1 MLYILS
7 VVYNEVVDDRFTSF
21 ISDSSKVII
30 FDNSIDEKI
39 RKTNKNKC
47 NEFNYLY
54 ETLNYNCG
62 LSRSYN
68 YILKKYITD
77 NDWILILDSDTS
89 IKNDILPLIF
99 NCIQTDKFLVYT
111 TKNFDSAQKYL
122 DSPKEI
128 DYKFLYFS
136 KHYIAHKSK
145 YLMTIN
151 NGLLISGKI
160 FKKIGYYDERIFLY
174 FSDSL
179 FCICLEK
186 NKIPMGVLNYENYC
200 HFSFHHLNAK
210 SLRKKLQLMK
220 KDANVF
226 YKIIYSNKLKSCLH
240 YLFFNIKKSLE
251 CTRNFKLY
259 YFVYFFFS
267 GRQKNEN

>member
-1 MLYILS
+1 MLYILL
-7 VVYNEVVDDRFTSF
+7 VLYNELVTDRFTSF
-21 ISDSSKVII
+21 ISNSSKVII
-30 FDNSIDEKI
+30 FDNSIDGKI
-39 RKTNKNKC
+39 RKSNKSKC
-47 NEFNYLY
+47 NDLGYFY

-62 LSRSYN
+62 LSKSYN

-77 NDWILILDSDTS
+77 NDRILILDSDTS

-99 NCIQTDKFLVYT
+99 DVIQTDKFLVYT
-111 TKNFDSAQKYL
+111 TKNFDSVQKYM

-128 DYKFLYFS
+128 KNKFLYLS
-136 KHYIAHKSK
+136 KPYIDKKSK

-151 NGLLISGKI
+151 NGLLVSGKI
-160 FKKIGYYDERIFLY
+160 FEEIGYYDERIFLY

-179 FCICLEK
+179 FCIKLEK
-186 NKIPMGVLNYENYC
+186 SKIPMGILDYQNYC
-200 HFSFHHLNAK
+200 HFSFHHLDAK

-226 YKIIYSNKLKSCLH
+226 YKIIYSSRLKSCLH
-240 YLFFNIKKSLE
+240 YLLFNIKKSLE
-251 CTRNFKLY
+251 CNKNFKFY
-259 YFVYFFFS
+259 YFAYFFFS